1 MPTPSRPRAAH
12 RRPVRAAVAAALLV
26 LAAGCGGASSPGEA
40 DAGGSVPTAHTGR
53 EGDGW
58 TVLHYSMADTDLEPF
73 MVGDLNELGAVGSND
88 NLQVRE
94 LMDRSPD
101 YGADPA
107 LDQGDWVG
115 ARVLDLGPAGTSEL
129 VEDLGDVDSADPA
142 TLADFVAEGI
152 EAHRAGHYA
161 LVISDH
167 GASWPGVGPD
177 DGTGEVL
184 DLADLTRGISE
195 GLERAGVDKLDL
207 LGFDACLMASYEVAS
222 AVAPLAD
229 RLVASQELEPGHGWD
244 YGALRLLAEDP
255 DATADQLGAALLDG
269 FVAQAEAEG
278 TADGI
283 TLGLVDLTR
292 MDEVDAAMAAFSGA
306 LAERAVAV
314 APVVGRAGAE
324 TLGFARSPDEAE
336 DSHMKD
342 LGLLATT
349 IGVEA
354 LDVSDEAD
362 ALVRAIG
369 DAVVSEVDG
378 AATRGATG
386 LSIYF
391 PPTAELADGAYL
403 DVASAEPWA
412 DFLTAYYDAG
422 AQIPAEE
429 TAQFTDLAD
438 GPLVELE
445 DGGVYVT
452 AEYDELGQANLTDAT
467 ISYAVVEPDGSL
479 TYLGEESAAID
490 PDGAPVASGFYD
502 LTTLEISDGID
513 TARAYV
519 SLLVEEDADVVSL
532 DVPMAYYAP
541 GDVDGETYQDVL
553 LSIEI
558 DVDSGDIVAETYY
571 AYDPATEGY
580 GELNAEPDGLIVPEV
595 YTLLND
601 GSERWTPTSDVGLYA
616 DLEAL
621 TYDLVPLES
630 GTRLQLDLTVYDYG
644 DNASTISGFT
654 QVP

>member
-1 MPTPSRPRAAH
+1 M
-12 RRPVRAAVAAALLV
+12 AAALLV
-26 LAAGCGGASSPGEA
+26 LAAGCGGAPSPGEA

-362 ALVRAIG
+362 ALVRARS
-369 DAVVSEVDG
+369 ATPSSPRSTAPPPG
-378 AATRGATG
+378 APPACRSTSLPPPSWPTG
-386 LSIYF
+386 PISTSPPPSPGPTSS
-391 PPTAELADGAYL
+391 PPT
-403 DVASAEPWA
+403 
-412 DFLTAYYDAG
+412 TT
-422 AQIPAEE
+422 PAHRSPPRRPRSSP
-429 TAQFTDLAD
+429 TW
-438 GPLVELE
+438 P
-445 DGGVYVT
+445 
-452 AEYDELGQANLTDAT
+452 
-467 ISYAVVEPDGSL
+467 
-479 TYLGEESAAID
+479 
-490 PDGAPVASGFYD
+490 
-502 LTTLEISDGID
+502 
-513 TARAYV
+513 TARWWSWRTAA
-519 SLLVEEDADVVSL
+519 STSPRSTTSWA
-532 DVPMAYYAP
+532 
-541 GDVDGETYQDVL
+541 
-553 LSIEI
+553 
-558 DVDSGDIVAETYY
+558 
-571 AYDPATEGY
+571 
-580 GELNAEPDGLIVPEV
+580 
-595 YTLLND
+595 
-601 GSERWTPTSDVGLYA
+601 RPTSPTPRSPTPSSSPTA
-616 DLEAL
+616 
-621 TYDLVPLES
+621 
-630 GTRLQLDLTVYDYG
+630 R
-644 DNASTISGFT
+644 
-654 QVP
+654 